1 MQTGVNSS
9 EAIVYTAFLLQKPL
23 FQLDHHHLYIHTER
37 HTHVHTH
44 THWSTCM
51 HMYPP
56 THTNRCTHIYTHKQM
71 YTHIHTQTDVHTYT
85 QTDVYLHTSTY
96 LYMPTAPHPYSSHTP
111 PMFTDT
117 SHMYHNCN
125 STAQA
130 GRCSKNL
137 HKHTIV
143 QTIFLPQSTVQCRT
157 QSTVVLM
164 WKVVHYRNDRCI
176 VDLLVSCSWSSFPA
190 PT

>member
-23 FQLDHHHLYIHTER
+23 FQLHHHHLYIHTER

-71 YTHIHTQTDVHTYT
+71 YTHTHKQMYTCIHPPTYICQLLPTPTLRTHLPCSQTHHTCTTIATLQHRQMQQESTQTYNCTNNF
-85 QTDVYLHTSTY
+85 
-96 LYMPTAPHPYSSHTP
+96 
-111 PMFTDT
+111 FT
-117 SHMYHNCN
+117 
-125 STAQA
+125 
-130 GRCSKNL
+130 
-137 HKHTIV
+137 TIH
-143 QTIFLPQSTVQCRT
+143 STV
-157 QSTVVLM
+157 
-164 WKVVHYRNDRCI
+164 
-176 VDLLVSCSWSSFPA
+176 
-190 PT
+190 